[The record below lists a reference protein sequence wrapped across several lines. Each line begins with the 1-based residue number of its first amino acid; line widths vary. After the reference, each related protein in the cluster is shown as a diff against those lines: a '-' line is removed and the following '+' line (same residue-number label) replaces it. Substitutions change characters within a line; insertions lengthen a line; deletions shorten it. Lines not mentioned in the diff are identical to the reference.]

1 MCVIK
6 VTLESGKI
14 SIVQRACPHRILEN
28 YPSEQ
33 AYHFNCGLEC
43 SFTTSLIISH
53 PGSLTPSEAQVS
65 ISDEMGEVIYRP
77 AVITVEEDKTLVAYV
92 PEGVAPPGVIM
103 EEVVKQVLL

>member
-6 VTLESGKI
+6 VTLESGKL
-14 SIVQRACPHRILEN
+14 SIVQQACPHRILES

-43 SFTTSLIISH
+43 SFTTSLIILH

-65 ISDEMGEVIYRP
+65 ISDELGEVIYRP

-103 EEVVKQVLL
+103 EEVVKQVLS

>member
-6 VTLESGKI
+6 LTLEGGKL
-14 SIVQRACPHRILEN
+14 SILQRACPYRILES

-33 AYHFNCGLEC
+33 AYHYNCGLEC
-43 SFTTSLIISH
+43 TFTTSLIISH
-53 PGSLTPSEAQVS
+53 PGSLTPSEAQIS

-77 AVITVEEDKTLVAYV
+77 AVITVEDGKSLVAYV

-103 EEVVKQVLL
+103 EEVVKQVLP